1 MAPPPVPFFHP
12 RKNPAKTPPQ
22 GGAGLSKVMIVPAI
36 TRKKPPQ
43 KPAKTPQ
50 TPRKKPPQKP
60 RPQGGAGLS
69 KVMIVPAITRKTN
82 EIPRNPPRPNGI
94 RPRPHTI
101 KFKKISIFG

>member
-12 RKNPAKTPPQ
+12 RKNPAKTP
-22 GGAGLSKVMIVPAI
+22 
-36 TRKKPPQ
+36 
-43 KPAKTPQ
+43 
-50 TPRKKPPQKP
+50 
-60 RPQGGAGLS
+60 PQGGAGLS